1 VCSLKYI
8 YFHNILNNI
17 LKIEK
22 IISLIKYNHMNYI
35 DKYKPEKS
43 SDFIGHFKFTN
54 EIKKHLKSNN
64 LNKLIL
70 CIGSS
75 GIGKTEILNKILKE
89 LSYNIININ
98 DPENYKEEINNYLNT
113 KSIDSFFTKK
123 KKILLIDDLDIY
135 LSNDKQISNF
145 LLSLELKQ
153 PIICILNKQYDRKA
167 IDIKKK
173 SEIFY
178 LNKPNFNTTLQYII
192 KILDN
197 ENVDIDSIR
206 LENTK
211 KLIKHNK
218 NNIKS
223 ILMNIENIILN
234 NGKLNNY
241 CLYENKFNDIGLFD
255 VINNFYSNKY
265 KLDELDNLVHS
276 DSSLIYMLL
285 HENLIDEINRR
296 KINDEELLTLLS
308 NIINDSCEGDIIQ
321 GFIYKNNNWEM
332 LSLLYIIQIFR
343 LNKNINDYTI
353 KNKEIKYKFTQ
364 MLTKY
369 SLKCNYNKKKLNL
382 LEKNKLSDNYFDVIV
397 QNILYLLKNQD
408 INNGD
413 TINKILQDNNINK
426 ENIDVLIKYNK
437 ILEIMD
443 IKNLNKIKKKLN

>member
-1 VCSLKYI
+1 LVGISKSVCSLKYI

-241 CLYENKFNDIGLFD
+241 CLYENKFWNSWCWSYFK
-255 VINNFYSNKY
+255 N
-265 KLDELDNLVHS
+265 
-276 DSSLIYMLL
+276 SL
-285 HENLIDEINRR
+285 
-296 KINDEELLTLLS
+296 S
-308 NIINDSCEGDIIQ
+308 
-321 GFIYKNNNWEM
+321 
-332 LSLLYIIQIFR
+332 
-343 LNKNINDYTI
+343 
-353 KNKEIKYKFTQ
+353 
-364 MLTKY
+364 
-369 SLKCNYNKKKLNL
+369 
-382 LEKNKLSDNYFDVIV
+382 
-397 QNILYLLKNQD
+397 
-408 INNGD
+408 
-413 TINKILQDNNINK
+413 
-426 ENIDVLIKYNK
+426 
-437 ILEIMD
+437 
-443 IKNLNKIKKKLN
+443 

>member
-1 VCSLKYI
+1 
-8 YFHNILNNI
+8 
-17 LKIEK
+17 
-22 IISLIKYNHMNYI
+22 MNYI

-54 EIKKHLKSNN
+54 DIKKHLKNNN

-70 CIGSS
+70 CIGPS

-89 LSYNIININ
+89 LNYNVININ
-98 DPENYKEEINNYLNT
+98 DPENYKEEIFNYLNT

-145 LLSLELKQ
+145 ILNLELKQ

-192 KILDN
+192 KILND
-197 ENVDIDSIR
+197 ENVDIDSTR

-223 ILMNIENIILN
+223 ILMNIENVILN
-234 NGKLNNY
+234 NGELKNY
-241 CLYENKFNDIGLFD
+241 CLHENKFNDTGLFD
-255 VINNFYSNKY
+255 IINSLYSNKF
-265 KLDELDNLVHS
+265 KIDELDNLLHS

-296 KINDEELLTLLS
+296 KISDEQLIKLLS
-308 NIINDSCEGDIIQ
+308 DIIDDSCEGDIIQ
-321 GFIYKNNNWEM
+321 GFIYKSNNWEM
-332 LSLLYIIQIFR
+332 LNLLYIVQMLR
-343 LNKNINDYTI
+343 LNKKINDYEV

-369 SLKCNYNKKKLNL
+369 SLKCNYNKKKINL
-382 LEKNKLSDNYFDVIV
+382 LEKNKISNNYFDVVV
-397 QNILYLLKNQD
+397 QNVLYLLKNQD
-408 INNGD
+408 TNND
-413 TINKILQDNNINK
+413 KIISKILEDNNIVK
-426 ENIDVLIKYNK
+426 ENVDVLTKYNK
-437 ILEIMD
+437 VLEIMD